1 MIRSGN
7 VAAMN
12 KRLVTAAVAACVVL
26 AVVGIVAFSE
36 VGPRP
41 GAFQLT
47 RQPDGSMVL
56 ARPGVTAPVLDLY
69 EDFDCPV
76 CKELHATVN
85 PTIERLAKEGR
96 VKVVFHPVTIFRDEP
111 MRSNSVRAAAAAR
124 CVPAANWLA
133 FRDELYGIQPAPH
146 GTASGFTAE
155 ELVGAA
161 RKAGAAVDECVT
173 KQTYAR
179 EHLAQNARIR
189 IDGTPTVLLD
199 GRQLGNEAFDAKAL
213 EQAVTGGDGVAV

>member
-1 MIRSGN
+1 
-7 VAAMN
+7 MN
-12 KRLVTAAVAACVVL
+12 KRLVAAGVAACVVL
-26 AVVGIVAFSE
+26 AVLAVVAFSE
-36 VGPRP
+36 PSGNQ
-41 GAFQLT
+41 GAYQLT

-76 CKELHATVN
+76 CKQLHAAVD
-85 PTIERLAKEGR
+85 PTIQRLAKAGS

-133 FRDELYGIQPAPH
+133 FRDQLYAIQPAPH
-146 GTASGFTAE
+146 GTASGFTPE

-161 RKAGAAVDECVT
+161 RKAGASVDECVST
-173 KQTYAR
+173 QTFAGQ
-179 EHLAQNARIR
+179 HLSENAGPRL
-189 IDGTPTVLLD
+189 DGTPTVLFN
-199 GRQLGNEAFDAKAL
+199 GQMLGDVAFDAKAL
-213 EQAVTGGDGVAV
+213 EQLITGGDGVSI